1 MTLLD
6 VEAVIIG
13 GGLGERLGPDWLARI
28 EAAAQRHTFFRD
40 HPVYRLA
47 ELGDLGGAIGASLSA
62 VRVAIV
68 TGAGRGIGAAVA
80 RRLYADGWALV
91 LGDIDADSV
100 TLLAAELGRD
110 AAPVLLDV
118 RDPAAWD
125 HAIAIAREAGDL
137 AALVTVAA
145 RTDIRDLFEITPEE
159 WDDVLATNLRG
170 PFLGIRAVGPML
182 RERGDGRIVNIAS
195 DSAFRGRGVTG
206 AHYAT
211 SKAGLLALTRRAAAA
226 LAPAGVTVNAV
237 APGTID
243 GETVREL
250 AGERIEELASDIP
263 AGRLGRAGGD
273 RGARRL
279 APLGRGSLRQRSDA
293 ARRRRRCAVGAMR
306 TRAP

>member
-1 MTLLD
+1 M
-6 VEAVIIG
+6 
-13 GGLGERLGPDWLARI
+13 
-28 EAAAQRHTFFRD
+28 
-40 HPVYRLA
+40 
-47 ELGDLGGAIGASLSA
+47 
-62 VRVAIV
+62 RVAIV
-68 TGAGRGIGAAVA
+68 TGSGRGIGAAVA
-80 RRLYADGWALV
+80 RRLYADGWTLV
-91 LGDIDADSV
+91 LGDVDAEAV

-110 AAPVLLDV
+110 AAPVMLDV

-125 HAIAIAREAGDL
+125 RAVALAAEAGDL
-137 AALVTVAA
+137 AALVNCAA

-170 PFLGIRAVGPML
+170 PFLGIRAVGPLL
-182 RERGDGRIVNIAS
+182 RERGGGRIVNISS

-250 AGERIEELASDIP
+250 AGERIADLADEIP
-263 AGRLGRAGGD
+263 AGRLGRPEEIAALVAWLLTDDASYVNGATLLADGG
-273 RGARRL
+273 
-279 APLGRGSLRQRSDA
+279 A
-293 ARRRRRCAVGAMR
+293 AL
-306 TRAP
+306 